1 MMTDH
6 TIHPGSDTRN
16 LPATVQQELRQKIIQ
31 LRSLGEPNWKVAESL
46 GISER
51 HASATWQ
58 RYVRCG
64 NLAIPSK
71 QRGRREG
78 QHKKLGNKHEL
89 QVINLLLE
97 KPSNLGLTGELWT
110 RDVLRQAIRRHLKI
124 NVSLSTV
131 GSLLRSWGMI
141 PQKPILV
148 HQESATPKVQQWINK
163 DYWKLVDRS
172 QREGCQIHWCVEQ
185 PIKGCFSERHPNNR
199 YHQGIPL
206 LASISNQGQIRF
218 MLAQPDGRN
227 DLFTEL
233 MTRLHHDVDRKVLL
247 LLKRIMSLHMDKTT
261 EKLLAAA
268 KDRIEVVYLPL

>member
-1 MMTDH
+1 MTDH
-6 TIHPGSDTRN
+6 TMHTGSDTRT

-31 LRSLGEPNWKVAESL
+31 LRSLGEPNWKVAEAL
-46 GISER
+46 DVSER
-51 HASATWQ
+51 HASTTWQ
-58 RYVRCG
+58 RYLHCG
-64 NLAIPSK
+64 DLAILSK

-89 QVINLLLE
+89 QVINLLMD

-110 RDVLRQAIRRHLKI
+110 RDVLQQAIRRHLKI
-124 NVSLSTV
+124 KVSLNTV

-185 PIKGCFSERHPNNR
+185 PIKGCFSERHHHNR
-199 YHQGIPL
+199 YQQGITL
-206 LASISNQGQIRF
+206 IASISNQGQIRF
-218 MLAQPDGRN
+218 MLTQSDGIN
-227 DLFTEL
+227 GLFTEF

-247 LLKRIMSLHMDKTT
+247 LVKRIMSLHMDKTT
-261 EKLLAAA
+261 EEWLGAA